1 MKGTIKQK
9 HDRVKLN
16 SIVRHWH
23 NRIKVIHS
31 AKYLKRWND
40 LVTNAQRDT
49 ICDRKGRRDERKKM
63 ESPVIIR
70 RLLGSRDNIDAL
82 TIASVHFS
90 RGQWIFACP
99 TNCWKSWRCILPT
112 IDMYTYRRSRLIFD
126 VVPDGNGNYRDKR
139 TLARYS
145 LMS

>member
-1 MKGTIKQK
+1 MAEERK
-9 HDRVKLN
+9 
-16 SIVRHWH
+16 W
-23 NRIKVIHS
+23 
-31 AKYLKRWND
+31 
-40 LVTNAQRDT
+40 
-49 ICDRKGRRDERKKM
+49 KGR
-63 ESPVIIR
+63 
-70 RLLGSRDNIDAL
+70 LLFVGWLDSRDNMDAP

-90 RGQWIFACP
+90 RGQWIFACR

-126 VVPDGNGNYRDKR
+126 VAPDGNGNYRDKR